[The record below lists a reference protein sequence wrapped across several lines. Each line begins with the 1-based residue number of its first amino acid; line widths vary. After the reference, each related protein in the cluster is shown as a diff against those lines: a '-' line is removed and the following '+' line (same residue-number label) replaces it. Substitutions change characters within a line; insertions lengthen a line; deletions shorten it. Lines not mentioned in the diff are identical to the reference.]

1 MVKMFVHSPKA
12 VKAGHP
18 GDRLFFVVGTSDGG
32 YDAFKCVLTPAGFTH
47 PNWRNE
53 KDWVV
58 FPYTQDGLAQASHY
72 GNNGAEPTAWF
83 KKDSFYNEVKN
94 VDELISIVKSRVAA
108 HAVVTKTATVSP
120 VYRLINKSNNRVDH
134 FWDPSSLAA
143 HMLGKRVS
151 NFLVIKSDE
160 SGDRLVV
167 FSSYEVQTIEKTLRC
182 A

>member
-32 YDAFKCVLTPAGFTH
+32 YDAFKCVLTPDGFTH

-58 FPYTQDGLAQASHY
+58 FPYTQDGFAQAAQH
-72 GNNGAEPTAWF
+72 GNSGAMPTAWF

-108 HAVVTKTATVSP
+108 PAVVTKTATVSP

-134 FWDPSSLAA
+134 FRDPSSLAA
-143 HMLGKRVS
+143 HMLGKRLS
-151 NFLVIKSDE
+151 NCLVIKSDE
-160 SGDRLVV
+160 NGDRLVTFASPYV
-167 FSSYEVQTIEKTLRC
+167 DAMEAALRS